1 MESFRPVDIADRELL
16 QQFLTRYPNEASE
29 CTFSNLFIWGNG
41 DGIEW
46 AVRDDVLLLHAMVGG
61 VKPCMLMALADHSR
75 IGAAL
80 DAAVAAMEER
90 GEPFHMRCLPQWY
103 CRLME
108 EARPGRF
115 CFERE
120 PHHDDY
126 VYRVEDLINLSG
138 KRYHGKRNH
147 VNRFLQEYGDRYIY
161 EAFTPALAQECMELH
176 MQWYRAHRDTGSP
189 GLREEC
195 ESVERALFNA
205 GALGLVGGV
214 VRVDGKV
221 QAFSMG
227 ESITDQM
234 ALIHIEKAN
243 AEIPG
248 LYAVINRE
256 FLAHS
261 FAAKTFVNREE
272 DMGDEGLRRAKQS
285 YHPAR
290 MIEKFGARLV

>member
-1 MESFRPVDIADRELL
+1 MTTVKQISVFLENKKGRVAE
-16 QQFLTRYPNEASE
+16 LTR
-29 CTFSNLFIWGNG
+29 
-41 DGIEW
+41 
-46 AVRDDVLLLHAMVGG
+46 V
-61 VKPCMLMALADHSR
+61 LADHH
-75 IGAAL
+75 I
-80 DAAVAAMEER
+80 
-90 GEPFHMRCLPQWY
+90 
-103 CRLME
+103 
-108 EARPGRF
+108 
-115 CFERE
+115 
-120 PHHDDY
+120 
-126 VYRVEDLINLSG
+126 DLIALSISDTTEFG
-138 KRYHGKRNH
+138 ILRCIVSDKMC
-147 VNRFLQEYGDRYIY
+147 I
-161 EAFTPALAQECMELH
+161 
-176 MQWYRAHRDTGSP
+176 RDS
-189 GLREEC
+189 
-195 ESVERALFNA
+195 
-205 GALGLVGGV
+205 
-214 VRVDGKV
+214 GKV

>member
-1 MESFRPVDIADRELL
+1 MVLP
-16 QQFLTRYPNEASE
+16 PN
-29 CTFSNLFIWGNG
+29 G
-41 DGIEW
+41 
-46 AVRDDVLLLHAMVGG
+46 
-61 VKPCMLMALADHSR
+61 
-75 IGAAL
+75 
-80 DAAVAAMEER
+80 
-90 GEPFHMRCLPQWY
+90 
-103 CRLME
+103 

-115 CFERE
+115 RFERE

-176 MQWYRAHRDTGSP
+176 MQWYRAHRDTGSR

-214 VRVDGKV
+214 IRVDGKV

-234 ALIHIEKAN
+234 ALIHIEKATPKSR
-243 AEIPG
+243 ACTRSSTG
-248 LYAVINRE
+248 
-256 FLAHS
+256 S
-261 FAAKTFVNREE
+261 FSPIASPQKPSSTGRRTWVTRACAGPNNPTI
-272 DMGDEGLRRAKQS
+272 RRA
-285 YHPAR
+285 
-290 MIEKFGARLV
+290 